1 MPLNSLFLLG
11 WQEKLGYRFTFPYD
25 YGLFVLVLFFLSS
38 VFYLKVLVGGRP
50 RAIGLLKSKKI
61 RKFDELSIK

>member
-25 YGLFVLVLFFLSS
+25 YGLFVLVLFFPFLCI
-38 VFYLKVLVGGRP
+38 LLEGAGGWKAAGYWP
-50 RAIGLLKSKKI
+50 PQ
-61 RKFDELSIK
+61 E